1 MTVQV
6 RRAELADLS
15 ALVTLHDEVHAL
27 HLAARP
33 DQFKVADRAAFG
45 GRLRELLGSSDAK
58 VWVATLD
65 GGVVGYVVSVF
76 IRRQGHQIVPSRAW
90 CDIDQIGV
98 ATAQRRKGIATLLIQ
113 TAVDDARAAGI
124 QEIELNSWAFNTEA
138 HAVFQRLGFSPK
150 TIRFELKR

>member
-1 MTVQV
+1 VTVEI
-6 RRAELADLS
+6 RRAELTDLN
-15 ALVTLHDEVHAL
+15 ALVTLHEEVHAL

-45 GRLRELLGSSDAK
+45 ARLRELLGSSDAK
-58 VWVATLD
+58 VWVATLY

-76 IRRQGHQIVPSRAW
+76 IRRQGHQIVPSRTW

-98 ATAQRRKGIATLLIQ
+98 LGAQRRKGIATLLIN
-113 TAVDDARAAGI
+113 TAVTDARASGV
-124 QEIELNSWAFNTEA
+124 QEIELNSWAFNSEA
-138 HAVFQRLGFSPK
+138 HAAFQRLGFTPK